1 MSEEKIAGE
10 ILDAIWKAEKLAVDF
25 HGKKITKKQFI
36 EYACD
41 PLLELT
47 GLLINLHLEK

>member
-10 ILDAIWKAEKLAVDF
+10 ILEAIWKAEKIAIDF
-25 HGKKITKKQFI
+25 HGKRITKKQFI
-36 EYACD
+36 KCASE

-47 GLLINLHLEK
+47 GLIISLHLEK